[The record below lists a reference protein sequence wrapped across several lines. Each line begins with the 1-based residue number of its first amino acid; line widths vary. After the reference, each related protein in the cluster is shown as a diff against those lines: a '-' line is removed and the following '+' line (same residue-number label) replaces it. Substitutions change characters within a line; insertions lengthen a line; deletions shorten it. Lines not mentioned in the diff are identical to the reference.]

1 MRAMAEVVNGSEGS
15 AALKMKMRLLVWA
28 LWLLGLVSSKWVDGF
43 EDLNVTEQ
51 HYYDQSYGVS
61 YASKPLLVGLTLIN
75 GAAAKGAGIPSSCLS
90 FVYYYSI
97 SIESLL
103 LFLCSIACNCF

>member
-28 LWLLGLVSSKWVDGF
+28 LWLLGLVSSKWIDGF
-43 EDLNVTEQ
+43 EDLNVTEL

-61 YASKPLLVGLTLIN
+61 YASQPLLVGLTLIN
-75 GAAAKGAGIPSSCLS
+75 GAAAKGAGIPSCWLS
-90 FVYYYSI
+90 FVFSVFI
-97 SIESLL
+97 TIPSLL
-103 LFLCSIACNCF
+103 NLYDK

>member
-1 MRAMAEVVNGSEGS
+1 MAEVVNGSEGS

-75 GAAAKGAGIPSSCLS
+75 GAAAKGAGIPSFCLS

-97 SIESLL
+97 SIA
-103 LFLCSIACNCF
+103 LFMLHCL

>member
-1 MRAMAEVVNGSEGS
+1 MAEVVNGSEGS

-28 LWLLGLVSSKWVDGF
+28 LWLLGLVSSKWIDGF

-51 HYYDQSYGVS
+51 HFYDQSYGVS

-75 GAAAKGAGIPSSCLS
+75 GAAAKGAGIPSSWLS
-90 FVYYYSI
+90 LVFSVFI
-97 SIESLL
+97 TILSLL
-103 LFLCSIACNCF
+103 NLYDK